1 MSKMKYNPLTGQMDL
16 VSEFMCNVTFAEL
29 VDLRTFGR
37 LIPGMKYRI
46 IDYCTTAIDSGVKS
60 DNPNV
65 KLMVDET
72 LFDVI
77 VTATSNNKLSENA
90 EACCKEGKMPKSR
103 YESWQLKYSIN
114 SRGFAWAG
122 ENFTGIIYYM
132 KDEFGNTCPYD
143 FKTIKFLFLDD
154 NSQYYTFS
162 KFDNTGN
169 TIDATTIF
177 LPGVNISNIR
187 GNVIEECCINN
198 ICYIPSNILCDD
210 SGSPA
215 GVFMSY
221 NKIGA
226 NCYDNNILTGC
237 CYNTILGNT
246 NNKTLMSGSHGN
258 IIFPNAKA
266 FLQGVNQIFK
276 GE

>member
-1 MSKMKYNPLTGQMDL
+1 MAKMKYNLLTGQMDL
-16 VSEFMCNVTFAEL
+16 VSEFMCNVTYAEL
-29 VDLRTFGR
+29 VDLHALGR

-46 IDYCTTAIDSGVKS
+46 IDYCTTALDSGVKS

-143 FKTIKFLFLDD
+143 FKTIKFLLTDD
-154 NSQYYTFS
+154 NSQNYTFS
-162 KFDNTGN
+162 VITTAGN
-169 TIDATTIF
+169 INDATSLF
-177 LPGVNISNIR
+177 LPYMNMSNFR
-187 GNVIEECCINN
+187 GNIIEECFINN
-198 ICYIPSNILCDD
+198 LCYIPFNIFFDL
-210 SGSPA
+210 SGSYA
-215 GVFMSY
+215 GAFMSY

-226 NCYDNNILTGC
+226 NCYDNYLDSGC
-237 CYNTILGNT
+237 SYNTFLGNT
-246 NNKTLMSGSHGN
+246 KGKSLMSASNGN
-258 IIFPNAKA
+258 IIFPDAKA

>member
-1 MSKMKYNPLTGQMDL
+1 MSKMKYNPITGQMDL
-16 VSEFMCNVTFAEL
+16 VSEFMCNVTYAEL
-29 VDLRTFGR
+29 VVLHDLGR

-72 LFDVI
+72 NFDVI

-90 EACCKEGKMPKSR
+90 EACCKEGKSPKSR
-103 YESWQLKYSIN
+103 YESWQLKYSI
-114 SRGFAWAG
+114 SCRGFAWSDD
-122 ENFTGIIYYM
+122 NNTGIIYYM

-154 NSQYYTFS
+154 NSQCYTFS
-162 KFDNTGN
+162 ITDRTGN
-169 TIDATTIF
+169 RIDATTIF
-177 LPGVNISNIR
+177 LPGLNISNIR

-198 ICYIPSNILCDD
+198 ICYIPYNLLIDE
-210 SGSPA
+210 SGSSA

-226 NCYDNNILTGC
+226 NCYDNTLLTGC
-237 CYNTILGNT
+237 SYNTFLGNT
-246 NNKTLMSGSHGN
+246 NNKLLQTESIGN
-258 IIFPNAKA
+258 IIFPNAGP
-266 FLQGVNQIFK
+266 FLKGVNQIFK